1 METNRVHI
9 AVLPCQTDQSV
20 CVQRIEVLEETMAQE
35 GMPFKQQNIAA
46 ANVTESQAILDLKL
60 DLQCTRAYIQRL
72 EGQVETLKQE
82 AVSLPVAST
91 HLKGRGA
98 DLVRAEGQLIALQ
111 NAKSAQE
118 RDQKRVGSG

>member
-1 METNRVHI
+1 MHI

-35 GMPFKQQNIAA
+35 GMPLKQQNIAA
-46 ANVTESQAILDLKL
+46 ADVTESQAILDLKL